1 MMTFAV
7 GIRAIF
13 GSHSTEHA
21 GRRGT
26 VNEAVRL
33 ERRARYRT
41 AWDGHEAI
49 HAPAAGALR
58 ALEPHEARP

>member
-1 MMTFAV
+1 MTFAV
-7 GIRAIF
+7 GIRAIL

-21 GRRGT
+21 DRRGA

-33 ERRARYRT
+33 ELRRYRT

-49 HAPAAGALR
+49 HTPAAAALR
-58 ALEPHEARP
+58 ALDPHEARP